1 MMERKSLKAC
11 AFVSITSNVG
21 TLRRSFLGQTTGTC
35 SMIGRVVHRRALQPT
50 LRQQKPCVPRRSSAS
65 MSLVPFV
72 PNWLLISTW
81 LFGAYRFYRGFN
93 RTPYQSSFRVPLAV
107 AWPLLVIFNGSYR
120 QNFVRS
126 IRASEDDF

>member
-1 MMERKSLKAC
+1 MEKNSMKVY
-11 AFVSITSNVG
+11 AFAPTTSNVR

-35 SMIGRVVHRRALQPT
+35 SMISRVVHRRAIRPS
-50 LRQQKPCVPRRSSAS
+50 LRLQKPCDPRSSSVS
-65 MSLVPFV
+65 MSLLPLVPD
-72 PNWLLISTW
+72 WLLISTW
-81 LFGAYRFYRGFN
+81 LFGAYRFYRGYS